1 MKIERKGVGT
11 LMGTD
16 YRSYH
21 FTWKD
26 WVQYILKIAVKGAVI
41 GYLFYDS
48 MKMCVICIPFFVVDY
63 RELKKDKL
71 KKQKRELTMEF
82 KAMMEALVTS
92 LTAGYSLEHAFTD
105 AKRDLSFIY
114 DKNAM
119 IFKELDEIISGLK
132 VNIPIEK
139 LLSDFG
145 DRSGVED
152 IENFANVVAAAKRSG
167 GNLIRIIEKT
177 VRSISDKISV
187 EEEMETLIA
196 SKKLEEKIMMVMP
209 YGILLYLRVS
219 NGGFLDVLY
228 HNGLGIMLMTV
239 FLIGVYIANAWAA
252 KIMDIPV

>member
-1 MKIERKGVGT
+1 
-11 LMGTD
+11 MGTD
-16 YRSYH
+16 YKSYR
-21 FTWKD
+21 FTWRD
-26 WVQYILKIAVKGAVI
+26 WIEYILRITVKGAVI

-48 MKMCVICIPFFVVDY
+48 LKMCIICIPFFIVDY
-63 RELKKDKL
+63 RELKKEKL
-71 KKQKRELTMEF
+71 KKQKRELTLQF

-114 DKNAM
+114 EKDAM
-119 IFKELDEIISGLK
+119 IFRELDEMIAGLK

-139 LLSDFG
+139 LLMDFG

-152 IENFANVVAAAKRSG
+152 IENFANVVAAAKKSG

-187 EEEMETLIA
+187 EEEMETMITA
-196 SKKLEEKIMMVMP
+196 KKLEEKIMMVMP
-209 YGILLYLRVS
+209 YGILFYLRVS

-228 HNGLGIMLMTV
+228 HNALGIVLMTV
-239 FLIGVYIANAWAA
+239 FLTGVYLANVWAS